1 MIDST
6 LARNAGLLGGL
17 LALAVALGPWRARLG
32 WPGMIA
38 LCVLGLGLGVG
49 LDVLAPGAPL
59 EPFPAEELFVLL
71 LWLLMGRLTNEAG
84 GVFTGQSWGFAAL
97 FGAMLSGDQATAA
110 RLAPLAP
117 SPKLAARLALVAG
130 VGGLMSPIGSPAR
143 LLLRDIGPTGL
154 LPVGLALMAWPY
166 ALERAPKG
174 PGGRLA
180 VTAILGVVLVLG
192 FRPEWRLPALAF
204 GCVVLAL
211 LAGPK
216 APDAALGASGREV
229 GWALT
234 LGLLVGLARASGA
247 LAEVRVGAELLL
259 EAAPSLALVAVVL
272 GAAALSTLAGE
283 LGAALIVLSVVEAG
297 ADPLTRPLTLVM
309 TVGLTVGVG
318 AVRAAGVAP
327 EARRGLLLRAVV
339 LVIWALGL

>member
-1 MIDST
+1 MIDSV

-17 LALAVALGPWRARLG
+17 LALAVVLGPWRARLG
-32 WPGMIA
+32 FPMMIGLA
-38 LCVLGLGLGVG
+38 VVGLGLGFG
-49 LDVLAPGAPL
+49 LDVIALGAPL
-59 EPFPAEELFVLL
+59 VPFPAEALFVLL
-71 LWLLMGRLTNEAG
+71 LWLLMGRLTNESG
-84 GVFTGQSWGFAAL
+84 GVFTGNSWGFAAL

-110 RLAPLAP
+110 RLGPLAP

-154 LPVGLALMAWPY
+154 LPVGLALLAWPY

-180 VTAILGVVLVLG
+180 VTVILGVVLVLG

-204 GCVVLAL
+204 GCVSLGI

-216 APDAALGASGREV
+216 APDAALKAPGKEV
-229 GWALT
+229 AWALT
-234 LGLLVGLARASGA
+234 LGLLVGLARTSGA
-247 LAEVRVGAELLL
+247 LAEVRVGLELLM
-259 EAAPSLALVAVVL
+259 ETAPALAIVAVVL
-272 GAAALSTLAGE
+272 GGALLSTLAGE
-283 LGAALIVLSVVEAG
+283 LGAALIVVSIVEAG
-297 ADPLTRPLTLVM
+297 ADPLTRPLTLAL

-318 AVRAAGVAP
+318 AVRAAGVLP
-327 EARRGLLLRAVV
+327 EARKGLIQRVFV
-339 LVIWALGL
+339 LIVWALTL